1 MKCPRCQVE
10 NINERK
16 FCRECGFKLVFACND
31 CGFENLPGDKYCGEC
46 GHELGQTQK
55 PHLFDYDRPQSY
67 TPKHLAERILS
78 GRSAIEGE
86 RKSVTVLFA
95 DVANFSSISEKLDP
109 EEIHQIM
116 DGCFRILLDEI
127 HHFNGTINQFT
138 GDGVMALFGAPLAH
152 EEHAKQACYSAL
164 SIQIYLA
171 KYNYELRERLNI
183 DFKMRIGLNSGPVV
197 VGSIGDDLRMDYTAI
212 GDTTNLAARMES
224 LARPG
229 TIFLS
234 ANTHK
239 LVKPYFKFEPLGKL
253 EVKGKE
259 NLQETYELVSAEG
272 AGTRL
277 EAAAAKGLT
286 KFIGRSHEIH
296 LLKGYYAKAKSGA
309 GQIVGIVGEPGV
321 GKSRLLLE
329 LRNALPIGEYT
340 FLEGRCV
347 QYASTMAYLPFLQIL
362 KQYFEIY
369 DEDQELQIKHK
380 LERKLTNF
388 DEHLKKHISA
398 FHGLFSLKIDNEK
411 FLHLSPL
418 QKQIK
423 TFEAIRDILVRESQ
437 NKPIILAV
445 EDLHWIDK
453 TSQELLDYLVEW
465 LSNSYILM
473 AILYRPEY
481 THQWSSKSYYNKIGV
496 SQLSMETS
504 AELVQSILEGGEVVP
519 ELSELI
525 FKRAGGNP
533 LYVEEITCNLLDNG
547 TIKKKND
554 KFILIQNPSE
564 IQIPDTIQDIIA
576 ARIDRLEENLKR
588 IMQVASVIGREFAY
602 RILQSI
608 VEMREDL
615 KSQLLSLQ
623 GLEFISE
630 KALFPELEY
639 IFKHALTQEVAYNSL
654 LKKQRKRI
662 HEKIGTAIEDLYPE
676 KLEDYCEL
684 LAYHFG
690 QSDDKNKCWGYLYR
704 ANQKAAKLNAVIDA
718 KAYFDQAMQLL
729 NELLDIEE
737 NRKRRLNL
745 LIHNIDVFEL
755 LFNYTE
761 YYEYLERYE
770 KIVYILNQPEMIN
783 AYTTRL
789 AICEWWFGK
798 NDKAIQR
805 LNKSIESYYANSSS
819 KNAGFAYVCLQWCYS
834 DVAEHDKVIATKK
847 YALHHIE
854 KNFHL
859 RYHIYAL
866 TAVSH
871 AYRNMGCWD
880 DAMAEGNKALQVA
893 EEYSDDSL
901 ISFAA
906 WMLSFVYVHKNDFS
920 LAEKYG
926 QYAVDK
932 APTPADKAWTP
943 TALAIVWCRTGKFNK
958 GIEILSSI
966 SETYKAVNWVIGVA
980 WTKAFIGEGYW
991 LAGKYD
997 NAMEALE
1004 EAVESSQKSGARYY
1018 LAFAYRIFGEV
1029 TRLTDPDQSFNYF
1042 KKCISLNKEIKAEN
1056 ELALAYAGYGR
1067 LYKQQGNTEKA
1078 MEYLIEAKKIL
1089 DRLGTLIEPEKIRK
1103 DLEELS

>member
-1 MKCPRCQVE
+1 MKCPRCHVE
-10 NINERK
+10 NIDERK
-16 FCRECGFKLVFACND
+16 FCRECGFKFIFVCNN
-31 CGFENLPGDKYCGEC
+31 CGCENMPGDKYCGEC
-46 GHELGQTQK
+46 GHELTQTQK
-55 PHLFDYDRPQSY
+55 PNLFDYDLPKSY

-109 EEIHQIM
+109 EDIHQIM
-116 DGCFRILLDEI
+116 DGCFSILLDEI
-127 HHFNGTINQFT
+127 HRFNGTINQFT

-164 SIQIYLA
+164 SIQKSLA
-171 KYNYELRERLNI
+171 KYNKELREKLNI

-234 ANTHK
+234 ATTHK
-239 LVKPYFKFEPLGKL
+239 LVKPYFKFVHIGKL

-277 EAAAAKGLT
+277 EVAAAKGLT

-296 LLKGYYAKAKSGA
+296 LLKDYYAKAKSGA

-347 QYASTMAYLPFLQIL
+347 QYASTMAYLPFLQII

-380 LERKLTNF
+380 LERKFTNL
-388 DEHLKKHISA
+388 DEHLKKHIPA
-398 FHGLFSLKIDNEK
+398 FHGFFSLKIDNEK
-411 FLHLSPL
+411 FLQLSPL

-423 TFEAIRDILVRESQ
+423 TFEAIRDVLVGDSQ

-465 LSNSYILM
+465 VSNSYILM
-473 AILYRPEY
+473 TTLYRPEY
-481 THQWSSKSYYNKIGV
+481 THQWSSKSCYNKIGV

-519 ELSELI
+519 ELLELI

-547 TIKKKND
+547 TIKKKDD
-554 KFILIQNPSE
+554 KFIVTQNPSE

-576 ARIDRLEENLKR
+576 ARIDRLEDNLKR

-623 GLEFISE
+623 GFEFISE

-654 LKKQRKRI
+654 LKKHRRRI

-690 QSDDKNKCWGYLYR
+690 QSDKKNKCWEYLYR
-704 ANQKAAKLNAVIDA
+704 ANQKAAKLNALIDA
-718 KAYFDQAMQLL
+718 KEYFDQAMQLL
-729 NELLDIEE
+729 NELPDIEE
-737 NRKRRLNL
+737 NRRRRLNL
-745 LIHNIDVFEL
+745 LIHNFDVFEL

-761 YYEYLERYE
+761 YYEHLKRYE
-770 KIVYILNQPEMIN
+770 QVAIDLNQPEFYVAFN
-783 AYTTRL
+783 SRL
-789 AICEWWFGK
+789 AMCEWWFGQL
-798 NDKAIQR
+798 DQAIQR
-805 LNKSIESYYANSSS
+805 LSEANKLSSS
-819 KNAGFAYVCLQWCYS
+819 FLYSEYSILPPVCLLWCYVQRGDFENVLS
-834 DVAEHDKVIATKK
+834 LKNEAEQQ
-847 YALHHIE
+847 LE
-854 KNFHL
+854 KNFNL
-859 RYHIYAL
+859 RYHVYTL
-866 TAVSH
+866 TAVSY
-871 AYRNMGCWD
+871 ALRNIGNWD
-880 DAMAEGNKALQVA
+880 DAISEGEQALRIA

-906 WMLSFVYVHKNDFS
+906 WMLSFVYVYKQEFV

-943 TALAIVWCRTGKFNK
+943 TALAIVWCRTGKMNK

-966 SETYKAVNWVIGVA
+966 SETYQAVNWAIGVA
-980 WTKAFIGEGYW
+980 WTKAFLGEGYW
-991 LAGKYD
+991 LAGMYD
-997 NAMEALE
+997 DAKEALKE
-1004 EAVESSQKSGARYY
+1004 SIEASLRAGARYY

-1029 TRLTDPDQSFNYF
+1029 TRITDPDQSFNF
-1042 KKCISLNKEIKAEN
+1042 FEKCIALNKEIKAEN

-1067 LYKQQGNTEKA
+1067 LYKQQDNTEKA
-1078 MEYLIEAKKIL
+1078 IEYLIKAKKIL

-1103 DLEELS
+1103 DLNDLN